1 MSGPLRWNQSLP
13 GGTDLPV
20 LLPCATRLAQAAR
33 AERNAGHFMLRL
45 RAEHGVALFVVFLV
59 ACGAAQVQSAAAG
72 PSIFETIWKWTPLLL
87 RGFIFNLAIS
97 ASAMLI
103 GTVAGMFLGF
113 AQISLHAPVRKGAW
127 FTTHFFRNAPWLVLL
142 FYCMFLLPFQV
153 TVFGVTIPIPDWLK
167 ATFGLS
173 LPVMANVSEILRGA
187 LQSIPTA
194 QWESAASLAFT
205 RRQTMW
211 QIILPQCI
219 KRMLPPWMNLYSLI
233 AMSTVNASIVGVS
246 EMITLTSQVHAAEG
260 SRPELLAPLYAAIEV
275 LSHFS
280 RAFTLAVRLLA
291 NMFADHTVV
300 GVWLLLVPA
309 VVPAIFMGLG
319 VMVAFLQAY
328 VFALLSMIYI
338 GLALEDAH

>member
-1 MSGPLRWNQSLP
+1 MSGRLRWNPALP
-13 GGTDLPV
+13 CSTDLPV
-20 LLPCATRLAQAAR
+20 LLPTAARLAQAAR

-45 RAEHGVALFVVFLV
+45 RAEHGVALLVVFLI
-59 ACGAAQVQSAAAG
+59 ACGGAQAQSATGA

-87 RGFIFNLAIS
+87 RGFLFNLAIS

-103 GTVAGMFLGF
+103 GTLAGMLLGF

-153 TVFGVTIPIPDWLK
+153 TVFGATIPIPDWLK

-219 KRMLPPWMNLYSLI
+219 KRMLPPWMNLYAILTM
-233 AMSTVNASIVGVS
+233 ATVLTSIVGVA
-246 EMITLTSQVHAAEG
+246 EVMTLTA
-260 SRPELLAPLYAAIEV
+260 RV
-275 LSHFS
+275 LSAES
-280 RAFTLAVRLLA
+280 RQGLLLPFYSYVLLLFFLYCYPIARWTVRLEA
-291 NMFADHTVV
+291 KY
-300 GVWLLLVPA
+300 A
-309 VVPAIFMGLG
+309 V
-319 VMVAFLQAY
+319 
-328 VFALLSMIYI
+328 
-338 GLALEDAH
+338 ER